1 MVERDFGVL
10 LLTHGELAKGYESAL
25 KLALNMEESQLDI
38 LCLKAGEGLDE
49 FGDRIEAVL
58 DEKYRDECVVILLD
72 LPGGTPANIALRF
85 MSESRKLIA
94 GINLV
99 IALEVMIEKLNHTL
113 WKDLNLDRIVED
125 GKNSIVYYNR
135 LVKEG

>member
-1 MVERDFGVL
+1 M
-10 LLTHGELAKGYESAL
+10 
-25 KLALNMEESQLDI
+25 
-38 LCLKAGEGLDE
+38 
-49 FGDRIEAVL
+49 L

>member
-1 MVERDFGVL
+1 MEERDFGVL

-58 DEKYRDECVVILLD
+58 DEKYRV
-72 LPGGTPANIALRF
+72 

-113 WKDLNLDRIVED
+113 WEDLNLDRIVED